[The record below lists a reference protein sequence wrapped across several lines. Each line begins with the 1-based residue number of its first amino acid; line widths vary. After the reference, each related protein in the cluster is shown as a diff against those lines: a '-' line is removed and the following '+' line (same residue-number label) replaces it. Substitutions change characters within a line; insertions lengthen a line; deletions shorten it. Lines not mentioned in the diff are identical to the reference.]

1 LSCSPS
7 FDTDDAILSTAM
19 ARDTR
24 QVDCEGKDD
33 QVRLGIAL
41 TSKCSHLHPG

>member
-1 LSCSPS
+1 MSLLSSNTYDVV
-7 FDTDDAILSTAM
+7 FSTAM
-19 ARDTR
+19 ARDIR

-41 TSKCSHLHPG
+41 TSKRSHLHFG